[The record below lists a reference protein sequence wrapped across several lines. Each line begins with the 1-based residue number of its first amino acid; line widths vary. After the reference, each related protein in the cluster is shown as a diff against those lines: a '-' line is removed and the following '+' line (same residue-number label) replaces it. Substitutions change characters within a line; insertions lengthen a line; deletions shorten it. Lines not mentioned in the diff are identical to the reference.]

1 MLGHFYF
8 STFKDKM
15 LLTNDAG
22 NYMLLSRE
30 DFNNFVKGK
39 AISTP
44 EIQKDLQHR
53 MFCSDESVEGYVR
66 YCENEMREGNRYL
79 FESTNLFIFAI
90 TNECN
95 NRCMYCQANGT
106 RAMKQMNIDV
116 AEQALKRISECPAKN
131 ITIEFQ
137 GGEPLMNFPV
147 IKYIV
152 NRATEILSE
161 KEVGFTLV
169 TNLSLITT
177 EMAQFIKDNHISVS
191 TSMDGP
197 AALHDLNRPAANGFS
212 SFAAMQRGKELLDEY
227 GIKAGAIQTTTKASL
242 AYPKEIVKSY
252 IDNGFRQIFLRPLTR
267 LGAAAKCWDQIG
279 YKPEEFLAFYRTA
292 LAEIIE
298 YNKREIP
305 IVEYHAALFL
315 SKILQGK
322 AVNYMELRSPCGAAI
337 GQMAITASGN
347 VYTCDEGRMIAES
360 GDEAFLLGNV
370 FDSGYND
377 WINSSCCKAICSAS
391 LLETLPGCCD
401 CVYKPYCGVCPVI
414 NYAING
420 SITRVSRD
428 RCRIYKGILGI
439 LFEYLYINDGEVL
452 RIFSEW
458 SEQA

>member
-1 MLGHFYF
+1 MLGPFYF
-8 STFKDKM
+8 SAFRDKM
-15 LLTNDAG
+15 LITNDSG
-22 NYMLLSRE
+22 NHMLLSQE
-30 DFNNFVKGK
+30 DFSNLIKGEPV
-39 AISTP
+39 STP
-44 EIQKDLQHR
+44 EIQQELQR
-53 MFCSDESVEGYVR
+53 RLFCSDESVEGYVR
-66 YCENEMREGNRYL
+66 YCENEVREGNRYL

-95 NRCMYCQANGT
+95 NRCTYCQANGT
-106 RAMKQMNIDV
+106 RALNRMSTGV
-116 AEQALKRISECPAKN
+116 AEQALRRIAECPAKN

-137 GGEPLMNFPV
+137 GGEPLMNFSV

-152 NRATEILSE
+152 NRAPEILSD

-169 TNLSLITT
+169 TNLSLITA

-197 AALHDLNRPAANGFS
+197 ADLHDKNRPTTNGSS
-212 SFAAMQRGKELLDEY
+212 SFAAMQKGKELLIEH
-227 GIKAGAIQTTTKASL
+227 GISAGAIQTTTKASL

-252 IDNGFRQIFLRPLTR
+252 IENGFSQIFLRPLTR

-279 YKPEEFLAFYRTA
+279 YKPEDFLQFYREA
-292 LAEIIE
+292 LEEIIE
-298 YNKREIP
+298 YNKQGIP

-315 SKILQGK
+315 SKILQGR

-370 FDSGYND
+370 FDSSYND

-420 SITRVSRD
+420 SITRVSKD
-428 RCRIYKGILGI
+428 RCKVYKGILDI
-439 LFEYLYINDGEVL
+439 VFEYIYLYDDEIME
-452 RIFSEW
+452 IFSEW
-458 SEQA
+458 SEQV